1 MKKILL
7 LLLPIAAIAQNK
19 TTVKA
24 KSIASGSKATS
35 TQIAKGFEIIGN
47 ITGLKDSSLVFM
59 SDAQGNTIAQDY
71 AVGGKFK
78 LQGKTETVS
87 YFQVG
92 CIGNNDVL
100 EMFIGNEIV
109 KITGSAT
116 EFKKAVAT
124 GSLSQTEYTYFIS
137 NFLPINDKISKLL
150 PVLNAEKNST
160 KRDSMVKLF
169 EGMKTNIKNL
179 VTKFITEKPAS
190 AVSSFVLLQ
199 FYQLLGD
206 EKLLEQKYNAFKGDA
221 KKGLFATLIEQKIM
235 AANKPSAPTTGSV
248 GSMVPD
254 FTQNDVNDK
263 PVSIASF
270 RGKYVLL
277 DFWASW
283 CGPCRRENPN
293 VVAAYNKYQ
302 SKNFTILGIS
312 MDTDK
317 NKWQQ
322 AILADGLPWTH
333 VSDLKGWQNAVGQMF
348 QVGSI
353 PANFLLDPTGK
364 IIATNLRGEDL
375 ERKLEEV
382 LK

>member
-1 MKKILL
+1 MKKFLL
-7 LLLPIAAIAQNK
+7 LLLPIAAFAQNK
-19 TTVKA
+19 TTIKA
-24 KSIASGSKATS
+24 KNAASSSKATT
-35 TQIAKGFEIIGN
+35 TQVAKGFKINGTIS
-47 ITGLKDSSLVFM
+47 GLKDSSLVFM

-71 AVGGKFK
+71 AIGGKFT

-100 EMFIGNEIV
+100 EMFIGNETV
-109 KITGSAT
+109 KINGTAT

-124 GSLSQTEYTYFIS
+124 GSLSQTEYTYFIN

-150 PVLNAEKNST
+150 PILNAEKNPM
-160 KRDSMVKLF
+160 KRDSMVKVF
-169 EGMKTNIKNL
+169 EGMKSKIKDL
-179 VTKFITEKPAS
+179 VTKFITEKPSS

-206 EKLLEQKYNAFKGDA
+206 EKLLEQKYNTFKGDA
-221 KKGLFATLIEQKIM
+221 KKGLFATLIEQKIV
-235 AANKPSAPTTGSV
+235 AANKPAAPTAGSV

>member
-1 MKKILL
+1 M
-7 LLLPIAAIAQNK
+7 
-19 TTVKA
+19 
-24 KSIASGSKATS
+24 
-35 TQIAKGFEIIGN
+35 
-47 ITGLKDSSLVFM
+47 
-59 SDAQGNTIAQDY
+59 
-71 AVGGKFK
+71 
-78 LQGKTETVS
+78 
-87 YFQVG
+87 
-92 CIGNNDVL
+92 
-100 EMFIGNEIV
+100 
-109 KITGSAT
+109 
-116 EFKKAVAT
+116 
-124 GSLSQTEYTYFIS
+124 
-137 NFLPINDKISKLL
+137 
-150 PVLNAEKNST
+150 
-160 KRDSMVKLF
+160 
-169 EGMKTNIKNL
+169 
-179 VTKFITEKPAS
+179 
-190 AVSSFVLLQ
+190 
-199 FYQLLGD
+199 
-206 EKLLEQKYNAFKGDA
+206 
-221 KKGLFATLIEQKIM
+221 
-235 AANKPSAPTTGSV
+235 
-248 GSMVPD
+248 PD

-364 IIATNLRGEDL
+364 IISTNLRGEDL